1 MSPARDAAPWRA
13 ETFSKSNRGLVG
25 GGTLRAVVCALR
37 QGSESEWARDKGVR
51 QHIDAPASKT
61 RRVMMQQAASGSYLG
76 HPDAGIVGFLTG
88 SIERRQTGTTY
99 PLKYDFIRASG

>member
-1 MSPARDAAPWRA
+1 
-13 ETFSKSNRGLVG
+13 
-25 GGTLRAVVCALR
+25 
-37 QGSESEWARDKGVR
+37 
-51 QHIDAPASKT
+51 
-61 RRVMMQQAASGSYLG
+61 MMQQAASGSYLG